1 MFKRVLLCYDAS
13 ERGRRA
19 LQQGAEL
26 AISMRAEVCVLAI
39 IPAWADAAMH
49 LSRVTGHASF
59 DSETE
64 YRQILDESLAWLKA
78 RDITASAHLA
88 HGEVI
93 DVILEFAKRLKSDLI
108 VVGQYPKPG
117 SVRWWSGATKKSLSE
132 HSLCSVLISI
142 GA

>member
-1 MFKRVLLCYDAS
+1 MFKRVLLCYDGS
-13 ERGRRA
+13 EHGRRA
-19 LQQGAEL
+19 LKKGAEL
-26 AISMRAEVCVLAI
+26 AISMGAEVCVLAI
-39 IPAWADAAMH
+39 VPSWADAAMH
-49 LSRVTGHASF
+49 LSRVAGHASY

-78 RDITASAHLA
+78 RDVTASAHLA

-108 VVGQYPKPG
+108 VVGQYPKAG
-117 SVRWWSGATKKSLSE
+117 SARWWSGATKKTLSE
-132 HSLCSVLISI
+132 HSPCSVFISI

>member
-1 MFKRVLLCYDAS
+1 MFKRVLLCYDGS
-13 ERGRRA
+13 EHGRRA
-19 LQQGAEL
+19 LKQGTEL
-26 AISMRAEVCVLAI
+26 AVSMGAEVCVLAI
-39 IPAWADAAMH
+39 IPSWTDAAMH
-49 LSRVTGHASF
+49 MSRMGGHASF

-93 DVILEFAKRLKSDLI
+93 DVILEFAMQLKSDLI
-108 VVGQYPKPG
+108 VVGQYPKSG
-117 SVRWWSGATKKSLSE
+117 SARWWSGATKRSLSE
-132 HSLCSVLISI
+132 HSSCSVLISI